1 MMKTV
6 IIIIALI
13 IIAIMIFRKSNTP
26 ERQMVRRL
34 QENIKLFN
42 KVGPPGSLVPAG
54 HPAEALANKLEASI
68 PEHYAVQLWQRI
80 QSEHPD
86 MTYREFEWR
95 WHEMKRYMLICA
107 LFREVPMFSSRVDD
121 VWHEMLMFTREYEQL
136 CNRFYGYMLHHS
148 PHGGTV
154 SQPQQR
160 ALFDW
165 VYGELFPLERANTNL
180 WGTFFRQPLPSS
192 IMNELLAFSEYQ
204 PQHSLFNSSMF
215 ERSPEA
221 REVILHLYRR
231 FTVQSQAALRGERPE
246 QQSSSNYAA
255 SSDTY
260 NSSVFGLSAAG
271 AACVYYSYLPP
282 GDFSSCVDP
291 FLPADVREERPVGGT
306 SSSCGTGSSSS
317 DNYTSNDSHHGGGH
331 SGGSHGG
338 HSCSSSSCS
347 SSSCSSSCSSCGG
360 GGGD

>member
-1 MMKTV
+1 MKTIV
-6 IIIIALI
+6 IIIALLL
-13 IIAIMIFRKSNTP
+13 IAITIVRKSNTP
-26 ERQMVRRL
+26 QRQTIRRIRENER
-34 QENIKLFN
+34 LFS
-42 KVGPPGSLVPAG
+42 KVGPPGVLVPAG
-54 HPAEALANKLEASI
+54 HPAEPLANKLEASI
-68 PEHYAVQLWQRI
+68 PQHYEAQLWQRI

-86 MTYREFEWR
+86 MPYREFEWR

-154 SQPQQR
+154 SQPEQR

-180 WGTFFRQPLPSS
+180 WGTFFRQPLSS
-192 IMNELLAFSEYQ
+192 SMMNELLSFSEYQ

-221 REVILHLYRR
+221 REVIMHLHRR
-231 FTVQSQAALRGERPE
+231 FTLQSQAALRGERPE
-246 QQSSSNYAA
+246 QSSSTYAA
-255 SSDTY
+255 SNDAY

-282 GDFSSCVDP
+282 ADFSTCVDP
-291 FLPADVREERPVGGT
+291 FLPSEIREERPAGST
-306 SSSCGTGSSSS
+306 SSSCGTGSSSN
-317 DNYTSNDSHHGGGH
+317 DNYSSNSNNDSHHHGGGH
-331 SGGSHGG
+331 G

-347 SSSCSSSCSSCGG
+347 SSSCGSSCGG